1 MTFWSD
7 LISISECIK
16 RGVVI
21 MNVSEAQKKAQKR
34 YDEKNRERRSYLKSR
49 SSARSFIRNK
59 ATLDDLIE
67 LEQMIKE
74 KREELSQ

>member
-1 MTFWSD
+1 
-7 LISISECIK
+7 
-16 RGVVI
+16 

-67 LEQMIKE
+67 LENMIKE